1 MKAQSRWN
9 ATNIRRRRLLVGG
22 AAAAAT
28 LSVARFGQAQ
38 SQDVMVYSGFGGNSQ
53 DVLREGLMTP
63 FTKASGIRVV
73 DTGPPDTAKIKA
85 MVETGRVEW
94 DVVQVETDFVSRGR
108 AENLLE
114 RLDYKVISTKD
125 VIPEAIDDYGITFQF
140 GATSISYRTEKFPA
154 GAGPKNWV
162 DFWDVN
168 RFPGRRSLPKQSY
181 HLFPAALAADGV
193 PRDKLYPVDVDRVF
207 RSLDRIRPHV
217 VKFYEGFPQASQ
229 LITDREV
236 DLTSSSVTRMVLIQQ
251 QGVPIYIEMNQAIP
265 WGDAWVV
272 PRGAP
277 HKEAAM
283 KFINFAIQNE
293 EGLALKAKKTYTGM
307 ANLRVNPLLDAD
319 TKRSLVTTP
328 ENFAKTLVGDDRW
341 WAVNRAKMDQ
351 LMTAW
356 LLKG

>member
-1 MKAQSRWN
+1 MAGKSRSNVTN
-9 ATNIRRRRLLVGG
+9 AGRRRLLVG
-22 AAAAAT
+22 AAAAAGA
-28 LSVARFGQAQ
+28 LALPQLGRAADEVLVF
-38 SQDVMVYSGFGGNSQ
+38 SGFGGSSQ
-53 DVLREGLMTP
+53 DILREGLMAP
-63 FTKASGIRVV
+63 FTKATGIRVV
-73 DTGPPDTAKIKA
+73 DTGPPDAAKIKA
-85 MVETGRVEW
+85 MVETQRVEW
-94 DVVQVETDFVSRGR
+94 DVVHVEADFVQRGR
-108 AENLLE
+108 NENLLE
-114 RLDYKVISTKD
+114 RLDYNVISTKD

-140 GATSISYRTEKFPA
+140 GSTIIAYRTDTFAA
-154 GAGPKNWV
+154 GTGPKSWA

-168 RFPGRRSLPKQSY
+168 RFPGRRSLPKQTY

-193 PRDKLYPVDVDRVF
+193 ARDKLYPVDVDRVF
-207 RSLDRIRPHV
+207 RSLDRIRPHI
-217 VKFYEGFPQASQ
+217 VKFYDGFPQAQQ
-229 LITDREV
+229 LIANKEV
-236 DLTSSSVTRMVLIQQ
+236 DMTSSTGARMVILQQ
-251 QGVPIYIEMNQAIP
+251 QGAPVYIEMNQAIP

-307 ANLRVNPLLDAD
+307 ANRRVDRLLDAD

-328 ENFAKTLVGDDRW
+328 ENFAKTLVGNDRW
-341 WAVNRAKMDQ
+341 WADNRAKMDQ

>member
-1 MKAQSRWN
+1 MTARSKPK
-9 ATNIRRRRLLVGG
+9 ATNMTRRTLIVG

-28 LSVARFGQAQ
+28 LGVRRSARAQAQ
-38 SQDVMVYSGFGGNSQ
+38 EVLVYSGFGGSSQ
-53 DVLREGLMTP
+53 DVLREGLMAP
-63 FTKASGIRVV
+63 FTKATGIRVV
-73 DTGPPDTAKIKA
+73 DTGPPDTAKVKA

-94 DVVQVETDFVSRGR
+94 DVVQVEADFVNRGR

-114 RLDYKVISTKD
+114 KLDYNVISTKD
-125 VIPEAIDDYGITFQF
+125 VLPAAIDDYGITFQF
-140 GATSISYRTEKFPA
+140 GATSICYRTEKYAA
-154 GAGPKNWV
+154 GTGPKSWAE
-162 DFWDVN
+162 FWDVG
-168 RFPGRRSLPKQSY
+168 RFPGRRALPKQSY

-193 PRDKLYPVDVDRVF
+193 PRDKLYPIDTDRVF
-207 RSLDRIRPHV
+207 KSLDRIRPHI
-217 VKFYEGFPQASQ
+217 VKFYDGFPQASQ
-229 LITDREV
+229 LITDKEV
-236 DLTSSSVTRMVLIQQ
+236 DMTSSSVTRMVLLQQ
-251 QGVPIYIEMNQAIP
+251 QGVPLFIEMNQAIP

-293 EGLALKAKKTYTGM
+293 EGLALKSKKTFTGM
-307 ANLRVNPLLDAD
+307 ANRRVDALLDAD

-328 ENFAKTLVGDDRW
+328 VNFAKALPGDDRW
-341 WAVNRAKMDQ
+341 WAANRAKMDQ